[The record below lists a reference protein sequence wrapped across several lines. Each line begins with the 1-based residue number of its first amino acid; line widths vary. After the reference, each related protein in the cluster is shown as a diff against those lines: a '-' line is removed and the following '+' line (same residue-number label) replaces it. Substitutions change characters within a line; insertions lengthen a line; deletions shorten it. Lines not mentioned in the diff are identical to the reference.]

1 MYQRST
7 KASICRPRS
16 QSKSRFSVIQDD
28 NLTGEVLLDETL
40 RYLKSDTDSVGNW
53 IDLLSGI
60 ILLIIKAKRGI
71 CIKLDTS

>member
-1 MYQRST
+1 M
-7 KASICRPRS
+7 
-16 QSKSRFSVIQDD
+16 
-28 NLTGEVLLDETL
+28 TGEVLLDETL